1 MAVVPAVGRALL
13 LLAAEILNFF
23 GFIALYTEVQ
33 TKIEKINTT
42 QYMPKQN
49 SRGCNE
55 PIIS

>member
-1 MAVVPAVGRALL
+1 MAVVPVLTRSLL
-13 LLAAEILNFF
+13 LLAAETLNFF
-23 GFIALYTEVQ
+23 GFIALYTDVQ

>member
-1 MAVVPAVGRALL
+1 LT
-13 LLAAEILNFF
+13 AETLNFL

-55 PIIS
+55 PIISWRLVLFMVWTFGF